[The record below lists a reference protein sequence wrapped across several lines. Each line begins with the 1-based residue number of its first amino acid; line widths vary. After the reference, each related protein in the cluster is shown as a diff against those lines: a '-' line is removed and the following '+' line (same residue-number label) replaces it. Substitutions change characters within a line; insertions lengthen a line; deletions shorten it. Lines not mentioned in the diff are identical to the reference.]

1 MVQDIAASIEG
12 QLSRMMERAALL
24 QELRCTAERIAQND
38 SVFDMVTAPEL
49 TDYAIHERCALL
61 ARYSYLMRRIRE
73 CDAQTASD
81 AII

>member
-1 MVQDIAASIEG
+1 MAAKPAKADART
-12 QLSRMMERAALL
+12 LERAALL
-24 QELRCTAERIAQND
+24 EELRSTEDRLAQND

-73 CDAQTASD
+73 CDGD
-81 AII
+81 AAVSG